1 MLYIVSNSNSSA
13 LDNPE
18 LIITE
23 IEKQRGEV
31 QNTGILESELQ
42 QIQRQ
47 LKALNREQKQLLQWA
62 LKGFPEEQIVA
73 ENKRINKERSS
84 LESRETEIERQ
95 IQEGREGVA
104 RIPKM
109 EEYIRLVQ
117 EKLTTLDFDMKRLA
131 LDMLNIKVWLDGQSV
146 EITGTIPVEDADV
159 VTTSS

>member
-1 MLYIVSNSNSSA
+1 VLYIVSNSNSSA

-62 LKGFPEEQIVA
+62 LKVFPEEQIVA

-159 VTTSS
+159 VTTSC

>member
-1 MLYIVSNSNSSA
+1 MLVWDKIEAVLN
-13 LDNPE
+13 NPQ
-18 LIITE
+18 LITTA
-23 IEKQRGEV
+23 IEKQRDEA
-31 QNTGILESELQ
+31 NNIGILESELQ
-42 QIQRQ
+42 QVQRQ

-84 LESRETEIERQ
+84 LESREAELERQ
-95 IQEGREGVA
+95 IQESHEA
-104 RIPKM
+104 AASIPKM

-146 EITGTIPVEDADV
+146 EVTGTIPVEDADV